1 MIAYDPLVT
10 FLLASL
16 FLAITPGPDNLYVL
30 MQSVV
35 YGYKTGVFITLGLC
49 TGLIMHTAAVAL
61 GLTLLLQ
68 SSPYILPLLKLFGAS
83 YLVYLSW
90 RSYRAAAIEI
100 SLQNHEALT
109 TFQSYQRGIILNVS
123 NPKVGLFF
131 LAFLPQFTN
140 IDQGSLVEQ
149 TLLLGGVFIAI
160 TVIVFT
166 GDCTNCLFIKRFSYR
181 SSGSA
186 KSHAPSDGLCTIGL
200 GPTFSTFYMR
210 MHISQ

>member
-68 SSPYILPLLKLFGAS
+68 SSPYILPLLKLFGAG
-83 YLVYLSW
+83 YLVYLSSQ
-90 RSYRAAAIEI
+90 SYRAEAIDI
-100 SLQNHEALT
+100 SLLNHEALT
-109 TFQSYQRGIILNVS
+109 IFQSYQRGIILNVS

-140 IDQGSLVEQ
+140 I
-149 TLLLGGVFIAI
+149 
-160 TVIVFT
+160 
-166 GDCTNCLFIKRFSYR
+166 
-181 SSGSA
+181 
-186 KSHAPSDGLCTIGL
+186 
-200 GPTFSTFYMR
+200 
-210 MHISQ
+210 

>member
-68 SSPYILPLLKLFGAS
+68 SSLYVLPLLKLFGAG

-90 RSYRAAAIEI
+90 QSYRAAAIEI

-166 GDCTNCLFIKRFSYR
+166 GVALIASSLSDFLIGAPGVQKVMHRVTALVLLGLALHLVIFI
-181 SSGSA
+181 
-186 KSHAPSDGLCTIGL
+186 
-200 GPTFSTFYMR
+200 
-210 MHISQ
+210 

>member
-1 MIAYDPLVT
+1 MIGYESLVV

-16 FLAITPGPDNLYVL
+16 ILAITPGPDNFYVL
-30 MQSVV
+30 MQSAV

-49 TGLIMHTAAVAL
+49 TGLLIHSAAVAL
-61 GLTLLLQ
+61 GLTILLS
-68 SSPYILPLLKLFGAS
+68 SSPYTFPLLKLFGAS

-90 RSYRAAAIEI
+90 QSYRAASIDI

-140 IDQGSLVEQ
+140 IDQGSLILV
-149 TLLLGGVFIAI
+149 L
-160 TVIVFT
+160 
-166 GDCTNCLFIKRFSYR
+166 
-181 SSGSA
+181 
-186 KSHAPSDGLCTIGL
+186 H
-200 GPTFSTFYMR
+200 
-210 MHISQ
+210 